1 MIPAVVT
8 FFDDAAARRKR
19 EDRLRL
25 HHLADLT
32 WTPAAAKK
40 AKKSSLTWLKLARV
54 GDKKT
59 NRFSDAAIGALRADG
74 VVLDHQEQP

>member
-1 MIPAVVT
+1 MIPTVVT

-25 HHLADLT
+25 HHLADLIR
-32 WTPAAAKK
+32 TPAA

-59 NRFSDAAIGALRADG
+59 FSDAAIGALRAGG

>member
-25 HHLADLT
+25 HHLADLIR
-32 WTPAAAKK
+32 TPAA

>member
-1 MIPAVVT
+1 MIPTVVT

-54 GDKKT
+54 GDKRT
-59 NRFSDAAIGALRADG
+59 NRFSVAIGALRG
-74 VVLDHQEQP
+74 VVLDHQDQP